1 MAETPSESIIIIGA
15 GLVGLTMAQ
24 GLRKAGFPFE
34 IYDRDSSLDERPAGW
49 GITMH
54 WALPALASCLPED
67 VFARIPS
74 IQVNPR
80 DGGKENDHYKFLN
93 LETGTDAFA
102 IPSSVHYR
110 LNRKKFRQLL
120 STDIPVKWGKRFTHF
135 ETVPDGVLVHFSDG
149 SVVKGSMLLGIEGK
163 NSRVKRLLLGEENAK
178 LNPLPVAFVGISLRL
193 SPEKMAPFKAIH
205 PVLWQGSHPGSGYF
219 LFFSMLSTPE
229 SNGSAGTGEE
239 FYEGQFN
246 MSWLVEKNGPTPATG
261 PEQIA
266 KVKEAAVSD
275 TGFFPGLKE
284 AVLDIPEDSPVLEI
298 KLEDWPTQM
307 WPNAGGRVQLVGDAA
322 HTMTMYRGEA
332 ANHGIFDAARL
343 TEQLI
348 RWRDG
353 KQTLEE
359 AFDSYQKEVYERTH
373 DAVIQSRY
381 ACLEAHDVSTLRED
395 SAIFQVS
402 GFNAAAEQPRASL

>member
-1 MAETPSESIIIIGA
+1 MSDTSPCPIIIIGA

-54 WALPALASCLPED
+54 WALPALASCLPPD

-74 IQVNPR
+74 IQVNPK
-80 DGGKENDHYKFLN
+80 DGGKEHDHYKFLN
-93 LETGTDAFA
+93 LETGLDAFA

-135 ETVPDGVLVHFSDG
+135 ETVDDGVLVYFSDG
-149 SVVKGSMLLGIEGK
+149 TVTKGSMLLGIEGK
-163 NSRVKRLLLGEENAK
+163 NSRVKRLLVGEQNSK

-229 SNGSAGTGEE
+229 SNGSAGTGAE

-266 KVKEAAVSD
+266 KVKAAAVSD
-275 TGFFPGLKE
+275 TGFFPSLRQ

-322 HTMTMYRGEA
+322 HTMTMCE
-332 ANHGIFDAARL
+332 FTFSL
-343 TEQLI
+343 FFSSLI
-348 RWRDG
+348 VCSECVMLIG
-353 KQTLEE
+353 G
-359 AFDSYQKEVYERTH
+359 
-373 DAVIQSRY
+373 SR
-381 ACLEAHDVSTLRED
+381 
-395 SAIFQVS
+395 
-402 GFNAAAEQPRASL
+402 PR

>member
-1 MAETPSESIIIIGA
+1 
-15 GLVGLTMAQ
+15 
-24 GLRKAGFPFE
+24 
-34 IYDRDSSLDERPAGW
+34 
-49 GITMH
+49 
-54 WALPALASCLPED
+54 
-67 VFARIPS
+67 
-74 IQVNPR
+74 
-80 DGGKENDHYKFLN
+80 
-93 LETGTDAFA
+93 
-102 IPSSVHYR
+102 VHYR

-120 STDIPVKWGKRFTHF
+120 STDIPVKWSKRFTHF

-163 NSRVKRLLLGEENAK
+163 NSRVKRLLVGEENAK

-193 SPEKMAPFKAIH
+193 SPERMAPFKAIH

-229 SNGSAGTGEE
+229 SNGSEGTGEE

-266 KVKEAAVSD
+266 KVKEAAASD

-322 HTMTMYRGEA
+322 HTMTMCMSFPS
-332 ANHGIFDAARL
+332 HLPLHPSF
-343 TEQLI
+343 
-348 RWRDG
+348 
-353 KQTLEE
+353 
-359 AFDSYQKEVYERTH
+359 
-373 DAVIQSRY
+373 Y
-381 ACLEAHDVSTLRED
+381 AISTLTHHRPWR
-395 SAIFQVS
+395 SR
-402 GFNAAAEQPRASL
+402 QPRHIRRRTFNRATYPMARRETDARRGLRLVSERGIRADARRRDSEPLCMSGGA

>member
-1 MAETPSESIIIIGA
+1 
-15 GLVGLTMAQ
+15 
-24 GLRKAGFPFE
+24 
-34 IYDRDSSLDERPAGW
+34 
-49 GITMH
+49 
-54 WALPALASCLPED
+54 
-67 VFARIPS
+67 
-74 IQVNPR
+74 
-80 DGGKENDHYKFLN
+80 
-93 LETGTDAFA
+93 
-102 IPSSVHYR
+102 VHYR

-163 NSRVKRLLLGEENAK
+163 NSRVKRLLVGEENAK

-193 SPEKMAPFKAIH
+193 SPARMAPFKAIH

-266 KVKEAAVSD
+266 KVKKAAVSD
-275 TGFFPGLKE
+275 TGFFPGLRE

-322 HTMTMYRGEA
+322 HTMTMCMSPLPPPLPL
-332 ANHGIFDAARL
+332 H
-343 TEQLI
+343 
-348 RWRDG
+348 
-353 KQTLEE
+353 
-359 AFDSYQKEVYERTH
+359 
-373 DAVIQSRY
+373 
-381 ACLEAHDVSTLRED
+381 
-395 SAIFQVS
+395 
-402 GFNAAAEQPRASL
+402 PSLYMLVAL